1 MRCLTRPK
9 DKFSKE
15 ETKAIIKNFKKKN
28 DEFWKKNEQTA
39 TDQELYNNLK
49 NDPVRYVDVMNY
61 RHGDTTK
68 QPRDYPR
75 KINPPEVVKSN
86 FGNVKIIDQP
96 KPVKNKKI
104 FHGKPIDVESISKD
118 MDKLMANSITTN
130 PIPAPDLRKRID
142 PDLSKGLGN
151 LKDYIPEDF

>member
-1 MRCLTRPK
+1 MMRYLTRPK

-49 NDPVRYVDVMNY
+49 NDPVRYIDVMKHRY
-61 RHGDTTK
+61 GDTEK
-68 QPRDYPR
+68 KPKDYPR
-75 KINPPEVVKSN
+75 KID
-86 FGNVKIIDQP
+86 IP
-96 KPVKNKKI
+96 KRTVPGPTKNKKI
-104 FHGKPIDVESISKD
+104 FHGEPVDVESISKD
-118 MDKLMANSITTN
+118 MDKLMANSTTTN